1 MKRRDNDFTEVMT
14 GLENADP
21 ASVSGNTTLYNADDF
36 KDKGPVYEL
45 TDEEPAEEVTASE
58 EAESSFAYEGFDVPE
73 EEPVKANPIVRFF
86 RWIKSWKIWVKI
98 LVLVL
103 ILGLMSGG
111 VMALT
116 AIKEVEDVVKV
127 MNAGAEIPEDYDLG
141 IQPID
146 GYINILLLGSDTRR
160 AWSDEPTRSDMIMVA
175 SINVETHEVTLTSIY
190 RDTMLKLGDTSTYDK
205 ITHAFFYGGAEM
217 SIKTVNQAMDLNIQ
231 NYAVVN
237 FKVVADIVDA
247 IGGIDINVE
256 EYEIDEM
263 NACIRENALVLTGSD
278 DTQYIDHAGMQT
290 LNGLQALGYGRMRNG
305 VGDDFKR
312 TERMRIVATTAFEKM
327 KTLKFSDLKKVIKA
341 IAPSVKTNLKMT
353 DMLALG
359 KDITKYT
366 INAGKGFPYSVS
378 TGNYYNVSYVFPT
391 DLAGDVMTL
400 HQEVFGQ
407 EGYVVSSMVESISYE
422 TYSRYANRESTN
434 TSDEEEEEEEEPEEK
449 PVTPEAHSHS
459 YSETSRV
466 EPTCTSDGYVEYTCS
481 CGDSYSE
488 TLGATGHSY
497 QETARVEP
505 TATEDGYVEYTC
517 SICGESYTE
526 TLPATGGGDD
536 PGTGEGGEGG
546 GEG

>member
-1 MKRRDNDFTEVMT
+1 
-14 GLENADP
+14 
-21 ASVSGNTTLYNADDF
+21 
-36 KDKGPVYEL
+36 
-45 TDEEPAEEVTASE
+45 
-58 EAESSFAYEGFDVPE
+58 
-73 EEPVKANPIVRFF
+73 
-86 RWIKSWKIWVKI
+86 
-98 LVLVL
+98 
-103 ILGLMSGG
+103 
-111 VMALT
+111 
-116 AIKEVEDVVKV
+116 
-127 MNAGAEIPEDYDLG
+127 
-141 IQPID
+141 
-146 GYINILLLGSDTRR
+146 
-160 AWSDEPTRSDMIMVA
+160 MIMVA

-407 EGYVVSSMVESISYE
+407 EGYMVSSMVESISYE

-434 TSDEEEEEEEEPEEK
+434 TSDEEKEEEEEPEEK